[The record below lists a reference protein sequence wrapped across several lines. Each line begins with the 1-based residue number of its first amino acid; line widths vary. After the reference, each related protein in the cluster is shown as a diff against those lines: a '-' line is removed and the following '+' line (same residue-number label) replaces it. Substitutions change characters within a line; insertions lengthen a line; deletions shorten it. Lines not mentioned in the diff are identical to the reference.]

1 MVLCTRC
8 LVLHPALPKGVA
20 FEMHRQC
27 AQKNGRELSAKGPQR
42 AMSNP
47 LKIPQELHNLH

>member
-1 MVLCTRC
+1 
-8 LVLHPALPKGVA
+8 VLHPALPKGVA